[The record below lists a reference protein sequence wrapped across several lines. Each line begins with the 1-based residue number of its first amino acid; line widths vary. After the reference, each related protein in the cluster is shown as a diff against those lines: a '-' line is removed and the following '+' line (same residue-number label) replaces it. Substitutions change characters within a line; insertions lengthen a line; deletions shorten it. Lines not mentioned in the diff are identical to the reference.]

1 MASSLVG
8 NVPASSVTR
17 GSLRHM
23 SHWLS
28 TDAPELVEHDDL
40 DLVWAAI
47 EPIDDP
53 ALAGERQRMRELLDT
68 RPDPLERH
76 ERPGHFTGSALVVHA
91 DLERTLVLFHTK
103 LQIWVQPGGHA
114 DGDANLARVALR
126 EATEET
132 GIEGLKVWPV
142 AVDLDIHGVDPPRE
156 DPHLHYDVRF
166 VVQAPADAVVDANHE
181 SQDQRWVRPE
191 ELAALGA
198 DAGLQRLAVAG
209 LSVARANA

>member
-1 MASSLVG
+1 
-8 NVPASSVTR
+8 
-17 GSLRHM
+17 M
-23 SHWLS
+23 SRWLS
-28 TDAPELVEHDDL
+28 ADAPELTEHDDL

-47 EPIDDP
+47 EPIGDP
-53 ALAGERQRMRELLDT
+53 VLAGERRRMRELLDT
-68 RPDPLERH
+68 RPDPRERH

-114 DGDANLARVALR
+114 DGDANLAGVALR
-126 EATEET
+126 EASEET

-142 AVDLDIHGVDPPRE
+142 AVDLDIHEVDPPKE

-166 VVQAPADAVVDANHE
+166 VVQAPGDAVIDANHE

-191 ELAALGA
+191 ELPALGA

>member
-1 MASSLVG
+1 MY
-8 NVPASSVTR
+8 R
-17 GSLRHM
+17 
-23 SHWLS
+23 WLS
-28 TDAPELVEHDDL
+28 ADAPELVEHDDL

-47 EPIDDP
+47 DAISDS
-53 ALAGERQRMRELLDT
+53 AFARERRLMRELLDT

-91 DLERTLVLFHTK
+91 DLERILVLFHTK

-114 DGDANLARVALR
+114 DGNANLAGVALR

-132 GIEGLKVWPV
+132 GIDGLKVWPV
-142 AVDLDIHGVDPPRE
+142 PVDLDIHEVDPPKE

-166 VVQAPADAVVDANHE
+166 VVQAPANAVVDANHE
-181 SQDQRWVRPE
+181 SQDQRWVRPD
-191 ELAALGA
+191 ELASLGA
-198 DAGLQRLAVAG
+198 DAGLQRLAAAG

>member
-1 MASSLVG
+1 M
-8 NVPASSVTR
+8 PR
-17 GSLRHM
+17 
-23 SHWLS
+23 WL
-28 TDAPELVEHDDL
+28 TADAPELAERDDPA
-40 DLVWAAI
+40 LVWAAI
-47 EPIDDP
+47 EPVADP
-53 ALAGERQRMRELLDT
+53 VLADERRRMRELLDT

-114 DGDANLARVALR
+114 DGDANLAGVALR

-132 GIEGLKVWPV
+132 GIEGLVVWPV
-142 AVDLDIHGVDPPRE
+142 AIDLDIHEVDPPKE

-166 VVQAPADAVVDANHE
+166 AVQAPAEAVVAANHE
-181 SQDQRWVRPE
+181 SQDQRWVRPD

-198 DAGLQRLAVAG
+198 DAGLQRLAAAG
-209 LSVARANA
+209 LALARANA